1 MLGNFSY
8 ENPTKIYFGKKSIS
22 NLPWELGK
30 YGRKVLLVYGGGSI
44 KRVGLYDQICDI
56 LKQCGKE
63 VVEISGIMPNPTLDK
78 LMEGIQAAREAHVEF
93 ILAVGGGSVLDYAKA
108 VSISV
113 FCEED
118 PWEKYFIRFEDVSC
132 PVIPVGTVLTMAGTG
147 SEADGGMVITNTE
160 KNLKNG
166 HNFTNPV
173 VYPRFSIL
181 DPEYTYSLPKYQMV
195 SGIYDIM
202 SHIIETYFCGTDDN
216 TSDYISEG
224 LLRCLIHSARI
235 AVVNPGDYEAR
246 SNIMWTATWAM
257 TGLISK
263 GKAGDWMVHKIGQ
276 AIAAYTDAA
285 HGMTLSAVASAYYR
299 HIMMSGLPKF
309 KRFAINVW
317 DINPEGKEDV
327 QIAAEGLDA
336 MENFLKEIGAV
347 TRASEVG
354 VTEELIQPIAGA
366 VRILKGGYKVLTP
379 EEIEEI
385 IRESI

>member
-8 ENPTKIYFGKKSIS
+8 ENPTKIYFGKKSILH
-22 NLPWELGK
+22 LPEELQK
-30 YGRKVLLVYGGGSI
+30 YGKKVLLVYGGGSI
-44 KRVGLYDQICDI
+44 KRIGLYDQILDI
-56 LKQCGKE
+56 MQQCGKE
-63 VVEISGIMPNPTLDK
+63 VVEISGVMPNPTLDK
-78 LMEGIQAAREAHVEF
+78 LAEGIKTARETRADF

-166 HNFTNPV
+166 HNFTNPA

-224 LLRCLIHSARI
+224 LLRGLINSARI
-235 AVVNPGDYEAR
+235 AVVNPEDYEAR

-263 GKAGDWMVHKIGQ
+263 GKTGDWMVHKIGQ

-285 HGMTLSAVASAYYR
+285 HDMTLSAVASAYYR

-309 KRFAINVW
+309 KRFAVNVW
-317 DINPEGKEDV
+317 NINPEGKDDV
-327 QIAAEGLDA
+327 QIAAEGLEA

-354 VTEELIQPIAGA
+354 VTEELIQPITGA
-366 VRILKGGYKVLTP
+366 VRILEGGYKLLSQ
-379 EEIEEI
+379 EEIEQI
-385 IRESI
+385 LRESM